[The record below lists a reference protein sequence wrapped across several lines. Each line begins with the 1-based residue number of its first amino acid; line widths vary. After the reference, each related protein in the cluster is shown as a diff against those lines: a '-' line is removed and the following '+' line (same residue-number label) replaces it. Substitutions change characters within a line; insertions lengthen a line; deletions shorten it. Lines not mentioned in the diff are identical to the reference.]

1 MLYIDKTCKRFVE
14 VTASKDPVPGGG
26 SVSALVGALGAALG
40 HMVGALTVGKKKY
53 ADVEDE
59 ITELMKKSAE
69 LQKQLMDL
77 VQEDMDAFEPL
88 SELYSMKSETKEEEA
103 EKERLMEEALE
114 RACQVPIDIM
124 EACGKA
130 IEISR
135 KFAKKGSRLALS
147 DAGASA
153 IICKSALQA
162 ASLNVYINTNSMK
175 NRERA
180 KELNQ
185 ICAMHM
191 MNYTTM
197 ADDIFE
203 NVTKSLKKEL

>member
-1 MLYIDKTCKRFVE
+1 MLYTEKTCKRFVE

-59 ITELMKKSAE
+59 MMELMKESRD
-69 LQKQLMDL
+69 LQKQLIDL
-77 VQEDMDAFEPL
+77 VQEDMNVFEPL
-88 SELYSMKSETKEEEA
+88 SKLYGMKPETKEEEA
-103 EKERLMEEALE
+103 EKDRLMEEALE
-114 RACQVPIDIM
+114 KACQVPIDIM

-130 IEISR
+130 IELSR
-135 KFAKKGSRLALS
+135 KFAEKGSRLAVS

-175 NRERA
+175 NRDRA
-180 KELNQ
+180 EELNHL
-185 ICAMHM
+185 CAMHL

-203 NVTKSLKKEL
+203 TVTKTLKKEL